1 MTAHPGAGTTAS
13 EAVAAGGSPGG
24 ADRPVAGIA
33 FAVLSFGCFSGADA
47 VVKWLSGGFT
57 VFQSMFVATWFA
69 FVPVLALVLATE
81 GVAGLRPKRPALVVL
96 RGALV
101 TSAALCVLW
110 SFTRLPM
117 TDGYALVFAAPLIVT
132 ALAPLVLGET
142 VGWRRW
148 AAVVIG
154 FLGVIV
160 MLRPGFAVLDVGHV
174 AAFAS
179 AILFALGLLVLR
191 RLGAEES
198 NGALLV
204 GLLATTQVMVAPL
217 MPFLWVTPGAGDIA
231 LMALSGML
239 AGGAHIFLVLAF
251 KAAPAPV
258 VAPYQYSQMI
268 WGIVFG
274 LVLFGD
280 RPDPVVLLGA
290 AVVVGSGLYI
300 LRRELRVAAPVS

>member
-1 MTAHPGAGTTAS
+1 MSPPASAGP
-13 EAVAAGGSPGG
+13 AGGGV
-24 ADRPVAGIA
+24 DRPMLGIG
-33 FAVLSFGCFSGADA
+33 FAVLSFGCFSAADA

-57 VFQSMFVATWFA
+57 VFQSIFIGTWFA
-69 FVPVLALVLATE
+69 FVPVLAFALATE
-81 GVAGLRPKRPALVVL
+81 GPGGLRPRRPAMVVL

-101 TSAALCVLW
+101 TAAALSVLW

-117 TDGYALVFAAPLIVT
+117 TDGYALVFASPLIVT
-132 ALAPLVLGET
+132 ALAPVLLGER

-148 AAVVIG
+148 AAVVVG
-154 FLGVIV
+154 FLGVMI
-160 MLRPGFAVLDVGHV
+160 MLRPGFAVLDIGHA

-179 AILFALGLLVLR
+179 AVLFALGLLVLR
-191 RLGAEES
+191 RIGPGES

-204 GLLATTQVMVAPL
+204 GLLLTTEVMVAPL
-217 MPFLWVTPGAGDIA
+217 MPFLWVTPRLGDVA
-231 LMALSGML
+231 LMALSGTL
-239 AGGAHIFLVLAF
+239 AGFAHIFLVLAF

-280 RPDPVVLLGA
+280 RPDPIVLLGA
-290 AVVVGSGLYI
+290 AIVIACGLYI
-300 LRRELRVAAPVS
+300 LRREMRLSRQGSPPAGDPA